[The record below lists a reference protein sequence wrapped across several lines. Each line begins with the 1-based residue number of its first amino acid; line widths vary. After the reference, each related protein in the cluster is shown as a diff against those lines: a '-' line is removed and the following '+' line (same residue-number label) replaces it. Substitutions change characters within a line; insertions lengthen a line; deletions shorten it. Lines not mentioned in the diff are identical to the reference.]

1 MLISATTCTQLNSD
15 SSERI
20 ERKRDKEVDKD
31 KVVEPEAVMLNEN
44 KKRGCRSTWS
54 SGEFLTSV
62 RIRFRQRE
70 LNRLYF

>member
-20 ERKRDKEVDKD
+20 ERKRDKEVATSSDKD

-44 KKRGCRSTWS
+44 KKRVV
-54 SGEFLTSV
+54 TSQGS
-62 RIRFRQRE
+62 RIDE
-70 LNRLYF
+70 

>member
-44 KKRGCRSTWS
+44 KKRVV
-54 SGEFLTSV
+54 TSQGS
-62 RIRFRQRE
+62 RIDE
-70 LNRLYF
+70 